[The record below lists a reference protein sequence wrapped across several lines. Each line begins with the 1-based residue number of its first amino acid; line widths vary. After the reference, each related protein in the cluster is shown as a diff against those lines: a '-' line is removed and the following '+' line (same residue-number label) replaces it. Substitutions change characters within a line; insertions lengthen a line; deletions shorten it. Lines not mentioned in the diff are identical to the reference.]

1 MRNKEPEKGIAHS
14 VVLGLKAVSHSF
26 KSGTDRKSGAPD
38 GILFSVCDQPK
49 LKISTIQ
56 RILNDAALHKKTL
69 FVRDIGD
76 KKEIRFCGRLTVL
89 RNY

>member
-1 MRNKEPEKGIAHS
+1 MRNKEAGKRTYAHS

-49 LKISTIQ
+49 TENIHNPKNIK
-56 RILNDAALHKKTL
+56 RCGAA
-69 FVRDIGD
+69 
-76 KKEIRFCGRLTVL
+76 
-89 RNY
+89 

>member
-38 GILFSVCDQPK
+38 GILFQCA
-49 LKISTIQ
+49 IS
-56 RILNDAALHKKTL
+56 
-69 FVRDIGD
+69 
-76 KKEIRFCGRLTVL
+76 
-89 RNY
+89 RN